1 MKGRNITSI
10 QETNAEN
17 PVFSNEEQMR
27 RTEDELLSRA
37 RRKKRMSMVTMVFA
51 VVLGTREIL
60 THLEKRFIHDP
71 SSKTKRQESNV
82 TDLQ

>member
-17 PVFSNEEQMR
+17 PVFSNEEQKR